1 MNGFSQ
7 REKAFEAKYLHDEEL
22 NFRIKSKRNHLFG
35 LWAAHLLGYMD
46 EEADK
51 YAEDVMMAA
60 VQKNTHE
67 NVLQKVLK
75 DLEAEHIEMSE
86 HRLQKEF
93 EKCWEAA
100 QEIVMN
106 REET

>member
-22 NFRIKSKRNHLFG
+22 NFRIKAKRNHLFG
-35 LWAAHLLGYMD
+35 LMAAHLLDYTG
-46 EEADK
+46 EEADR

-60 VQKNTHE
+60 VQGTSHE
-67 NVLQKVLK
+67 DVFHRVLR
-75 DLEAEHIEMSE
+75 DLEAGCVEMSE
-86 HRLQKEF
+86 HHLQKEF
-93 EKCWEAA
+93 EKCWETA

-106 REET
+106 REE